1 MWWGYR
7 KVLDH
12 RRKEDKD
19 LVKEAFKEWLDE
31 KYAEFGKWALKSV
44 AAMLFGVII
53 VFLVN
58 HGMIKG

>member
-1 MWWGYR
+1 M
-7 KVLDH
+7 LDH

>member
-1 MWWGYR
+1 M
-7 KVLDH
+7 D
-12 RRKEDKD
+12 KEEQKQ

-31 KYAEFGKWALKSV
+31 KYAAFGRWTLKYLGAL
-44 AAMLFGVII
+44 LFGAVI